1 MRREIRSPNKTF
13 LRAPNLSALP
23 VRPALPQ
30 LPVEG
35 EARQKRQRGEQ
46 AGGRQ
51 EERSHDGFLRVLLGN
66 GIPLCTLSFCLLIFL
81 VSCRLGGEGQ
91 IVSPDETVTE
101 IRWSKED
108 LRRDV
113 AVKFL
118 TKTDEASLHLVRL
131 RGAEKPHVHDRHDLT
146 VFVLKGKARLHLA
159 GRTSVV
165 KKGDLIVIPR
175 GTVHWAESK
184 SHESTEAYAVFSPPF
199 DGEDHREVSLR

>member
-1 MRREIRSPNKTF
+1 MRREI
-13 LRAPNLSALP
+13 AALP
-23 VRPALPQ
+23 V
-30 LPVEG
+30 G
-35 EARQKRQRGEQ
+35 
-46 AGGRQ
+46 
-51 EERSHDGFLRVLLGN
+51 LRMFNKSIILTSVLLG
-66 GIPLCTLSFCLLIFL
+66 LLSCSLPIFL

-101 IRWSKED
+101 IRWSKEE

-118 TKTDEASLHLVRL
+118 TKTNEASLHLVRL